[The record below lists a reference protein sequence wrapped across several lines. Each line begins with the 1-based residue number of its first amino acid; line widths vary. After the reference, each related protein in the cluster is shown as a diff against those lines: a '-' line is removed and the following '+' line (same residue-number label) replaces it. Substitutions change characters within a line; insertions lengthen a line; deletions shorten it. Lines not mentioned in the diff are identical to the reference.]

1 LARSDRQHA
10 ATVDQWD
17 ADLWLLNTP
26 GGMVDLRTGKLR
38 PATREDCATK
48 ITAATPGGDCPLWL
62 KFLRDVTAGDKE
74 LQAFLQRVCG
84 YILTG
89 VTFEHALFFL
99 YGTGANGK
107 SVFATVILSILND
120 YAKIAPIETFT
131 ASQHESHPTD
141 LAGLQG
147 ARLVTATETEE
158 GRRWAESRLKSATGG
173 EPISARFM
181 RCDFF
186 DYVPRFKLLI
196 FGNHRPGLRSV
207 DEAMRRRMN
216 LIPFSVT
223 IPPAQR
229 DPKLAEKLRGE
240 WGGILAWMV
249 EGCLTWQREGLHAP
263 RAVTSATDSYM
274 AAEDALGRWLD
285 ECTIRAANARTGSGE
300 LYHAFRRWAEAA
312 GEYIAPQKRFSQ
324 NLEARGFRPQK
335 GHADRYFIGLRLLR
349 PDGSA
354 AGAAGQPN
362 MSVES
367 FGKAKF
373 STSIT
378 GTPAAPAAPKK
389 FSRARAARAG
399 GGGGSVQ

>member
-1 LARSDRQHA
+1 
-10 ATVDQWD
+10 
-17 ADLWLLNTP
+17 
-26 GGMVDLRTGKLR
+26 M
-38 PATREDCATK
+38 
-48 ITAATPGGDCPLWL
+48 
-62 KFLRDVTAGDKE
+62 TAGDKE

-89 VTFEHALFFL
+89 ATFEHALFFL

-107 SVFATVILSILND
+107 SVFVSVILSILND

-158 GRRWAESRLKSATGG
+158 GRRWAESKLKSATGG

-186 DYVPRFKLLI
+186 NYVPRFKLLI
-196 FGNHRPGLRSV
+196 SGNHRPGLRSV

-229 DPKLAEKLRGE
+229 DPKLAEKLRDE
-240 WGGILAWMV
+240 WGGILAWMI
-249 EGCLTWQREGLHAP
+249 EGCLTWQREGLRAP

-285 ECTIRAANARTGSGE
+285 ECTHRAANARTGSTE
-300 LYHAFRRWAEAA
+300 LFQTWRRWAEIT
-312 GEYIAPQKRFSQ
+312 GEYVGSQKRFSQ
-324 NLEARGFRPQK
+324 NLEGRGFIPK
-335 GHADRYFIGLRLLR
+335 KTSGDRYFIGLRLLR
-349 PDGSA
+349 
-354 AGAAGQPN
+354 AGGRVADVAGHPN

-367 FGKAKF
+367 FGKTKL
-373 STSIT
+373 STGIT
-378 GTPAAPAAPKK
+378 GTPATSATPKK
-389 FSRARAARAG
+389 FSRTLAAAAG
-399 GGGGSVQ
+399 VGK